1 MNLDGR
7 RESTNVDDRRGMGRG
22 AKAGVGLGGTI
33 VIALIVMLLG
43 GDPSSV
49 LEGVSSIQGTE
60 QTEGHVGFSA
70 EEQELASFTKKV
82 LAGTEDVWT
91 AIFAKYGYEYDP
103 PKMVLYSGSTTSG
116 CGAANSSVGPFYCS
130 ADQSVYIDLSFFS
143 KTEANAISV
152 RLELQADYYAGV
164 WAMNDDKKYK
174 SLEKGDIENALN
186 CASKIGDDYL
196 QKKAQG
202 YVVTES
208 FTHGTAKQRYTW
220 LKRGLEYGDLEHGD
234 TFSVAASKL

>member
-7 RESTNVDDRRGMGRG
+7 RESTNVDDRRGLGRG
-22 AKAGVGLGGTI
+22 VKAGVGLGGTI

-116 CGAANSSVGPFYCS
+116 CGAANSSVGAVLLFRRPERLYRPQLLHLDEA
-130 ADQSVYIDLSFFS
+130 ADRSGRRPGL
-143 KTEANAISV
+143 
-152 RLELQADYYAGV
+152 RLRD
-164 WAMNDDKKYK
+164 
-174 SLEKGDIENALN
+174 
-186 CASKIGDDYL
+186 
-196 QKKAQG
+196 
-202 YVVTES
+202 
-208 FTHGTAKQRYTW
+208 RP
-220 LKRGLEYGDLEHGD
+220 
-234 TFSVAASKL
+234 

>member
-103 PKMVLYSGSTTSG
+103 PKMVLYSGSTTS
-116 CGAANSSVGPFYCS
+116 
-130 ADQSVYIDLSFFS
+130 
-143 KTEANAISV
+143 
-152 RLELQADYYAGV
+152 
-164 WAMNDDKKYK
+164 
-174 SLEKGDIENALN
+174 
-186 CASKIGDDYL
+186 
-196 QKKAQG
+196 
-202 YVVTES
+202 
-208 FTHGTAKQRYTW
+208 
-220 LKRGLEYGDLEHGD
+220 
-234 TFSVAASKL
+234 

>member
-82 LAGTEDVWT
+82 LAGTEDAWT

-130 ADQSVYIDLSFFS
+130 ADQSVYIDLSFFTSMKRQIGADGDLAYAYVIAHEVGHHVQYLLGTLGQAHQKMNRVS

-186 CASKIGDDYL
+186 
-196 QKKAQG
+196 
-202 YVVTES
+202 
-208 FTHGTAKQRYTW
+208 
-220 LKRGLEYGDLEHGD
+220 
-234 TFSVAASKL
+234 